1 MKINLK
7 YTVALN
13 ILLVCELYKKEK
25 ITANYINKITG
36 CDVTTIRQVMYDI
49 KKAGFIDSKPG
60 PGGTKLA
67 KDLSEISLFDVYA
80 SVLDPSE
87 SMMKFYEGSS
97 DNIQTVVETQFNE
110 YRDMLFTEM
119 QKTTVKALC
128 DKIKTK

>member
-1 MKINLK
+1 M
-7 YTVALN
+7 
-13 ILLVCELYKKEK
+13 
-25 ITANYINKITG
+25 
-36 CDVTTIRQVMYDI
+36 
-49 KKAGFIDSKPG
+49 
-60 PGGTKLA
+60 
-67 KDLSEISLFDVYA
+67 YA